1 MPKGG
6 HGKEDGRED
15 GREDGQEDGRE
26 DGQEDGRE
34 DGQKDGKKDGK
45 GVPKPCIR
53 ECAGAHPLKPAARR
67 CGAPPAAAG
76 NLPCSAR
83 GAVGWS
89 PPASIA

>member
-15 GREDGQEDGRE
+15 GQKDGKK
-26 DGQEDGRE
+26 

-45 GVPKPCIR
+45 GVPRPCIR